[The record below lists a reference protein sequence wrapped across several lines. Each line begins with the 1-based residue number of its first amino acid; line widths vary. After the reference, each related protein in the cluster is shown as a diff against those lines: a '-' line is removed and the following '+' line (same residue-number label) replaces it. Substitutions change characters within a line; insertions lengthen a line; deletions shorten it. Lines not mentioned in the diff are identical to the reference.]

1 MRIKR
6 DYNGHYAR
14 FILSHLL
21 WDGFLYFYYFI
32 YVKDN
37 MTKINVVKFHKG
49 YPPRNRSMSRDLSV
63 LADKVVDVYETD
75 LKGKYKKV

>member
-1 MRIKR
+1 
-6 DYNGHYAR
+6 
-14 FILSHLL
+14 
-21 WDGFLYFYYFI
+21 
-32 YVKDN
+32 

>member
-1 MRIKR
+1 MIRIFALLIIR
-6 DYNGHYAR
+6 IVHVEAIR
-14 FILSHLL
+14 F
-21 WDGFLYFYYFI
+21 
-32 YVKDN
+32 VKDN